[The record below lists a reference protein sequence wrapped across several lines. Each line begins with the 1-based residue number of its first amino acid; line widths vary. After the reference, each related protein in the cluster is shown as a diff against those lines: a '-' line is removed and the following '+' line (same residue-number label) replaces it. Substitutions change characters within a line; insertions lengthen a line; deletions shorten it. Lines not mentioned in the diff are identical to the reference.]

1 MADPMQAEE
10 AVEVEVEVEIEET
23 EQPEEAKDV
32 VVEVTKSPKTLTETT
47 EETSSEREIENY
59 SDSVKKR
66 INKLTY
72 KIREAERR
80 EVAALEYAK
89 GVQEK
94 LNKTQATL
102 SQKDKNLYA
111 EYSARVESQLASA
124 EDRYRK
130 AHDIGETE
138 DLLSA
143 QKDVAK
149 LAVELESLNRVR
161 PQQEEIEPPVVQ
173 PQPTVQQ
180 APLQPAQPAQPDRKA
195 QEWAAKNEWFGN
207 DLAMTTSAFAF
218 HRQLVEQEGFDPAS
232 DDYYQEVDRR
242 LAESFPHK
250 LNSGGEVSQVNNVQ
264 ENVVNSSRGARGKTG
279 KGRTVRLTASQVS
292 IAKRLGVP
300 LEEYAKHVK

>member
-1 MADPMQAEE
+1 MADPMQAETE
-10 AVEVEVEVEIEET
+10 ESVDIELEETERPNDAKEVVIEET
-23 EQPEEAKDV
+23 N
-32 VVEVTKSPKTLTETT
+32 SPETT
-47 EETSSEREIENY
+47 EKSDETEIADY

-89 GVQEK
+89 GVQQK
-94 LNKTQATL
+94 LNNTQATL

-111 EYSARVESQLASA
+111 EYSARVESQLGSA

-138 DLLSA
+138 EMLAA

-149 LAVELESLNRVR
+149 LAVELESLNRVK
-161 PQQEEIEPPVVQ
+161 PQQEEKEQPVVRQQ
-173 PQPTVQQ
+173 PNVQQ
-180 APLQPAQPAQPDRKA
+180 APPQPDAKA
-195 QEWAAKNEWFGN
+195 QEWAAKNDWFGN

-218 HRQLVEQEGFDPAS
+218 HRQLVEQEGFDPAA

-242 LAESFPHK
+242 LAEAFPHK
-250 LNSGGEVSQVNNVQ
+250 FNRGGEVSQINNVQ

-279 KGRTVRLTASQVS
+279 KGRTVRLSPSQIS

>member
-1 MADPMQAEE
+1 MADPMQAETEE
-10 AVEVEVEVEIEET
+10 AVEIELEET
-23 EQPEEAKDV
+23 ERPNDAKEAKEV
-32 VVEVTKSPKTLTETT
+32 VVEETNSPETT
-47 EETSSEREIENY
+47 EEKSDETEIADY

-94 LNKTQATL
+94 LNNTQATL

-111 EYSARVESQLASA
+111 EYSARVESQLGSA

-138 DLLSA
+138 EMLAA

-149 LAVELESLNRVR
+149 LAVELESLNRVK
-161 PQQEEIEPPVVQ
+161 PKQEEQQQQQPVGTQPVVQ
-173 PQPTVQQ
+173 QQPNVQQ
-180 APLQPAQPAQPDRKA
+180 APSQPDRKA
-195 QEWAAKNEWFGN
+195 QEWAAKNDWFGN

-250 LNSGGEVSQVNNVQ
+250 LNGGGEVSQVNNVQ
-264 ENVVNSSRGARGKTG
+264 ENVANSSRGARGKTG
-279 KGRTVRLTASQVS
+279 KGRTVRLTPSQVS

>member
-1 MADPMQAEE
+1 MANPMQAEE
-10 AVEVEVEVEIEET
+10 AVEVEIEEI
-23 EQPEEAKDV
+23 EQPEDAKEAKDV
-32 VVEVTKSPKTLTETT
+32 VIEETKSLVTPTEATQ
-47 EETSSEREIENY
+47 ETSDETEIADYSE
-59 SDSVKKR
+59 SVKKR

-94 LNKTQATL
+94 LNNTQASL

-138 DLLSA
+138 DMLAA

-149 LAVELESLNRVR
+149 LAVELESLNRVK
-161 PQQEEIEPPVVQ
+161 PQQEEKEQQVVQQPVVQ
-173 PQPTVQQ
+173 QQPNVQQ
-180 APLQPAQPAQPDRKA
+180 APPQPDAKA
-195 QEWAAKNEWFGN
+195 QEWAAKNDWFGN

-242 LAESFPHK
+242 LAEAFPHK
-250 LNSGGEVSQVNNVQ
+250 FNGGGEVSQINNVQ

-279 KGRTVRLTASQVS
+279 KGRTVRLTSSQVA

>member
-1 MADPMQAEE
+1 MAEPMQAETEE
-10 AVEVEVEVEIEET
+10 AVEIQLEET
-23 EQPEEAKDV
+23 ERPDNQNEI
-32 VVEVTKSPKTLTETT
+32 VVEETNSAETT
-47 EETSSEREIENY
+47 EAQSGEAEIADY

-94 LNKTQATL
+94 LNNTQATL

-111 EYSARVESQLASA
+111 EYSARVESQLGSA

-138 DLLSA
+138 EMLSA

-161 PQQEEIEPPVVQ
+161 PKEQQQQQQQQQQQPVVQ
-173 PQPTVQQ
+173 QQQQQPVVQQ
-180 APLQPAQPAQPDRKA
+180 APAQPDRKA
-195 QEWAAKNEWFGN
+195 QEWAAKNDWFGN
-207 DLAMTTSAFAF
+207 DLAMTTTAFAF

-250 LNSGGEVSQVNNVQ
+250 FNSGGEVSQVNNVQ
-264 ENVVNSSRGARGKTG
+264 ENVANSSRGARGRTG
-279 KGRTVRLTASQVS
+279 KGRTVRLSPSQIS